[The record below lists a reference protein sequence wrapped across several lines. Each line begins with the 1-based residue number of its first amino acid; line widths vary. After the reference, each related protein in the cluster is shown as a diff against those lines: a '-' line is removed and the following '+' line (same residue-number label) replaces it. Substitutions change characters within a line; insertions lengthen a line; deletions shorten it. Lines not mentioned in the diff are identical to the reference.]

1 MGVVLRC
8 IDNFVM
14 PGLRFVPAAFLKPL
28 AGTRVVGLARSG
40 AKNHDGFNQIVD
52 TAAVLREW
60 GWWDMNYSE
69 IKYFDIANGEGVR
82 TSLFV
87 SGCRHGCPGCFNPEQ
102 WDFTAGKPFS
112 SEVQNEILESLAP
125 NTSTA

>member
-1 MGVVLRC
+1 MM
-8 IDNFVM
+8 DTTNF
-14 PGLRFVPAAFLKPL
+14 
-28 AGTRVVGLARSG
+28 
-40 AKNHDGFNQIVD
+40 VD
-52 TAAVLREW
+52 TAAVLCEW

-112 SEVQNEILESLAP
+112 LNILCGISLMVMVE
-125 NTSTA
+125 TVLMITIRSTIFFSSRTFPGQLYASKVR

>member
-1 MGVVLRC
+1 MLC
-8 IDNFVM
+8 
-14 PGLRFVPAAFLKPL
+14 
-28 AGTRVVGLARSG
+28 
-40 AKNHDGFNQIVD
+40 
-52 TAAVLREW
+52 EW
-60 GWWDMNYSE
+60 GWWDMNYSK

-112 SEVQNEILESLAP
+112 PEVQNEILESLAP
-125 NTSTA
+125 EYVDGLSLLGGEPMEPENQRCLG